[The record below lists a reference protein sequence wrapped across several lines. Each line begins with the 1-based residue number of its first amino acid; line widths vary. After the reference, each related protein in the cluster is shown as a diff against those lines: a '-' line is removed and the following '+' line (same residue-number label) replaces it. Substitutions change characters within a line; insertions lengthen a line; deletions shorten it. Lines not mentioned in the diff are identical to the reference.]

1 MSSSASSSS
10 SCIVPCQSPAFVPE
24 IGRGLV
30 DALELEQLAIVGLS
44 VGGMWG
50 IEMALDCPAR
60 VKALVLMDTAAG
72 EEPATTQALYIGM
85 LDLMERVGAMPTSLV
100 EQVVPIYFAPET
112 LTGNRGLVDGFRRSL
127 LEIEKDRL
135 ASIVAL
141 GRAIFSRPSLRE
153 RLGELRCPTLV
164 AVGRHDRPRPV
175 SESQALADAI
185 AGARLEIID
194 GAGHIS
200 SLEQPKRVL
209 AMLESFLASTV

>member
-1 MSSSASSSS
+1 
-10 SCIVPCQSPAFVPE
+10 
-24 IGRGLV
+24 
-30 DALELEQLAIVGLS
+30 
-44 VGGMWG
+44 
-50 IEMALDCPAR
+50 

-72 EEPATTQALYIGM
+72 EEPATTRALYIGM
-85 LDLMERVGAMPTSLV
+85 LDVMERVGAMPPPLV

-112 LTGNRGLVDGFRRSL
+112 LTGNRSLVDGFRRSL

-164 AVGRHDRPRPV
+164 AVERHDRPRPV

-209 AMLESFLASTV
+209 AMLASFLASTV

>member
-1 MSSSASSSS
+1 
-10 SCIVPCQSPAFVPE
+10 
-24 IGRGLV
+24 
-30 DALELEQLAIVGLS
+30 
-44 VGGMWG
+44 MWG

-60 VKALVLMDTAAG
+60 VKALVLMDTAAS
-72 EEPATTQALYIGM
+72 EEPATTRALYIGM
-85 LDLMERVGAMPTSLV
+85 LDLMERVGAMPPPLV

-112 LTGNRGLVDGFRRSL
+112 LTGNRSLVDGFRRSL

-153 RLGELRCPTLV
+153 RLGELRCPCPTLV
-164 AVGRHDRPRPV
+164 AMGRHDRPRPV

-209 AMLESFLASTV
+209 AMLASFLASTV